1 MSKKSL
7 RKVFFHTLRG
17 YYSAL
22 LYGENDEVKEIA
34 SDMLFYITQ
43 VAYVFDLIS
52 KTTRTNLYRLF
63 MEVRA
68 IWIVIEPS
76 FEISQLTTNTM

>member
-22 LYGENDEVKEIA
+22 LYGENDEVKAIA
-34 SDMLFYITQ
+34 NDMLIVITRI
-43 VAYVFDLIS
+43 AYNNDLIS
-52 KTTRTNLYRLF
+52 RVTELNLFKLF
-63 MEVRA
+63 WEVQK
-68 IWIVIEPS
+68 I
-76 FEISQLTTNTM
+76 